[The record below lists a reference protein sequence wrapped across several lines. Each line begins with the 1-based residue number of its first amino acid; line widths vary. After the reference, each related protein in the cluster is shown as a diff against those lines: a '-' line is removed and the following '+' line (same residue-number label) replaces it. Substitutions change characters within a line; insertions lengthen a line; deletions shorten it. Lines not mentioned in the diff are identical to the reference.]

1 MSFLTPSLRW
11 CMESQWVGSILK
23 QCEQHDC
30 EWDGFFTS
38 DGNLHCNES
47 KWLQSA
53 PAKVCKLG
61 MSQCS
66 LRL

>member
-30 EWDGFFTS
+30 CCGCCAALRPRYKRLVDNIFPANPELPKSNTIIWWL
-38 DGNLHCNES
+38 GNL
-47 KWLQSA
+47 
-53 PAKVCKLG
+53 
-61 MSQCS
+61 
-66 LRL
+66 